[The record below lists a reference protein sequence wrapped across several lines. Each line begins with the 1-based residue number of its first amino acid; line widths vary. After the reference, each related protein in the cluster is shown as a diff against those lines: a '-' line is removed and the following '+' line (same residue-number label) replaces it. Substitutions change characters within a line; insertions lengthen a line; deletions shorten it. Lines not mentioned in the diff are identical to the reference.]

1 MLIPVLTLPDSPAL
15 GPLRKLNGM
24 PGRADGVGVG
34 DRVLSAALLA
44 ALIACR
50 VGICS
55 TSGEVE
61 NDDVDEGD
69 EGVSMVFLDNLSA
82 GENRFSPSTLTLD
95 KLRSSIEM
103 NISFLLP

>member
-1 MLIPVLTLPDSPAL
+1 MPVLTLPDSP
-15 GPLRKLNGM
+15 PLLLPPRKLNGVA
-24 PGRADGVGVG
+24 GRANGVGVG
-34 DRVLSAALLA
+34 DRVLTAALSA

-50 VGICS
+50 VGICAI
-55 TSGEVE
+55 SGEVE

-69 EGVSMVFLDNLSA
+69 EGVSTVFLDDRKA

-95 KLRSSIEM
+95 RPRSSIEM